1 MQAANLTALPLLIGM
16 CQARYLLIKTEQGEV
31 DEEGSDYT
39 DYRSY
44 SDYHEYRGNS
54 ESNAYS
60 VYSDYKDYS
69 DYKVYSDISDI
80 SDISDKS
87 NYSNYFIIG
96 KHHLLHF
103 VTTPTQLNL
112 KQPPNTANS
121 MSAIC
126 QMILILF

>member
-16 CQARYLLIKTEQGEV
+16 CQARYLLIKTEQDEV

-44 SDYHEYRGNS
+44 SDYQEYSGYS
-54 ESNAYS
+54 ESKVYS
-60 VYSDYKDYS
+60 DYKEYSDYKDYS
-69 DYKVYSDISDI
+69 DYKVYSDIR
-80 SDISDKS
+80 DKS

-126 QMILILF
+126 QMILTLF